1 MKELFYKIRKK
12 PVQYFFMRLLILLM
26 MLFTIDYSLGSV
38 FRYLYYKQES
48 GELYRITY
56 SIEKTNEDILV
67 FGSSRANHHYHPD
80 VFEKKLNLS
89 FYNTGSDGEHIFY
102 QCAILKGVLKRYAPK
117 IIILDFVVAEFGKD
131 RVSYDRMSCL
141 LPYYHDHPEIR
152 SILEL
157 KSPYEKYKLFSRLYP
172 YNSEIFQILVGGT
185 NYKKLKHEDIKGYI
199 PKNEVWD
206 EPIKTTVYP
215 EKYSLDNNKI
225 KVFESIIKDCISAG
239 SKLYIVC
246 SPYFFDAKNQ
256 EYSILLG
263 KQIAE
268 KYNIDFFDFSNN
280 PAFTKNVNLFADFAH
295 LNDSGAKIFS
305 EMVIDSLIKKDK
317 TFMNKL
323 VRR

>member
-1 MKELFYKIRKK
+1 MKELFHKMKKK
-12 PVQYFFMRLLILLM
+12 PVQYFFIKLLILFTV
-26 MLFTIDYSLGSV
+26 LFIIDYSLGSL
-38 FRYLYYKQES
+38 FKYLYFEQES
-48 GELYRITY
+48 GELYTITY
-56 SIEKTNEDILV
+56 SIDKTNEDILV
-67 FGSSRANHHYHPD
+67 FGSSRANHHYHPE
-80 VFEKKLNLS
+80 VFEKRLNLS
-89 FYNTGSDGEHIFY
+89 FFNTGRDGEHIFF
-102 QCAILKGVLKRYAPK
+102 QDAILKAVLKRYTPK
-117 IIILDFVVAEFGKD
+117 IVLFDFVDAEFDKD
-131 RVSYDRMSCL
+131 HTSYDRISTL

-152 SILEL
+152 SIVKLRG
-157 KSPYEKYKLFSRLYP
+157 PYEKYKLLSRSYP
-172 YNSEIFQILVGGT
+172 YNSEIFQILLGNT
-185 NYKKLKHEDIKGYI
+185 KYKKAKHENIKGYI
-199 PKNEVWD
+199 PRKEIWD
-206 EPIKTTVYP
+206 EPAKTVVYP
-215 EKYSLDNNKI
+215 EKYPLDSNKI
-225 KVFESIIKDCISAG
+225 RIFESMIKDCKSAG
-239 SKLYIVC
+239 TKLYIVC